1 MDDLC
6 CIADGSVILEG
17 GRLCADSKMTPAS
30 LGSSKGEPTKLDPIP
45 SIIIQATHTPSQ
57 PIPRDSLEN
66 RKKVASIGLGLER
79 SFLVIS

>member
-6 CIADGSVILEG
+6 CITDGSVILEG

-57 PIPRDSLEN
+57 ENRDSLEN

-79 SFLVIS
+79 SFPVIS